1 MRSIDMKP
9 RVLFFLLLA
18 MVPLMAA
25 DPPGFVIWPKG
36 VPPADLKG
44 KLDFGNHALSI
55 SHRDKN
61 GMVEAHEK
69 LVDVLV
75 VQSGEATLM
84 VGGEV
89 VGPKSTGDRKSTRL
103 TPSHLGISY

>member
-1 MRSIDMKP
+1 MKL

-55 SHRDKN
+55 SHRDKKHVRTVFIQLKPIRDRFTRHR
-61 GMVEAHEK
+61 GREWPERLSKFDLEIQHP
-69 LVDVLV
+69 LH
-75 VQSGEATLM
+75 
-84 VGGEV
+84 GG
-89 VGPKSTGDRKSTRL
+89 RTRVA
-103 TPSHLGISY
+103 